1 MTRLIPA
8 VAALMLSAAPV
19 MAERVSVLV
28 FDASGSMWNRV
39 EGDLTRIEVA
49 RDVMGDYFGSR
60 DGAVPL
66 SVIAYGH
73 NRRGDCGDIEVIAPM
88 GQTAPGTLESRLR
101 GLMPRGMTPLTD
113 SLRMARGQIPQT
125 AEAADIILVTD
136 GLETCEGDPCALAA
150 ELAAEGIDIRAH
162 VVGFG
167 LTRVEVEALSCI
179 TEQTGGML
187 FQTNSGAELADAL
200 RQVSAVVPEPEPQ
213 PAPKATPARV
223 AAFDIGAKAEA
234 GFAYPISWTGA
245 ATFVDYMGFVPQG
258 ETNGAVSPSYG
269 VIGGTG
275 ENPNNPA
282 TRTAPKEP
290 GMYDLILVSMI
301 DGVIARQ
308 PVEVVPPSMGFEP
321 IGSVEPGSRVRF
333 AFRGPERLEER
344 IVIAGVDQPVN
355 EHQRHNWA
363 YALHK
368 NGATTLRVPTEP
380 GEYEVRYLN
389 RSRSEIMF
397 SRRFGVGIPFEDAD
411 LTTSADLA
419 TQAATATRGDA
430 SQDNIASVP
439 ATFRLP
445 ADVPQNDVSWGA
457 VPLDP
462 DMSPEA
468 WAPTDTGPV
477 ISGTFEP
484 GRWRVTAYAPGE
496 VELSA
501 EVEIYPGQVNDFTVQ
516 LQEQIQGG
524 GDEDHGALMLD
535 GPWRVLAVPPRDAP
549 AGSPTEVMDMLRITL
564 RTRADANGWDG
575 SFTPTALMVGP
586 QTPLDTAALTSVTE
600 EEGYVF
606 LRFPLPAVSPEDFVI
621 SLGPYEDA
629 YSGTMASGPNSL
641 PVVFW
646 PEGQTLPA
654 LGVLQDH
661 LYGPGQQG
669 NLTDP
674 APVTQSM
681 GCDEPICQRASLK
694 HGLEAQ
700 IPNGW
705 MMWQVE
711 RVDGAVTAQF
721 TNGTDVLMLMGNA
734 VWPTENGPCLTTS
747 AGPLCYWSNTSA
759 EAQIAAAFIA
769 ANLKRTT
776 EVTTGAGQQ
785 VRLSL
790 PDEPIIAG
798 SGGYFPV
805 ILTAPDGF
813 QGSVT
818 LHPASNLN
826 GPALFTADAAF
837 VLGAQDQVLP
847 VPDQPGLYEVQILDA
862 SGALISNTGFE
873 VLAADAGEG
882 QGSMAI
888 EPDGGERFV
897 GRGPYLAGAEVLVQI
912 NRGQDKR
919 SSDQV
924 AVLVG
929 GTDTVLPDT
938 GTWLDD
944 FRAGI
949 RMPDAPGTY
958 FLALFDAQSSSF
970 RAMTEISVLAGAQ
983 PELRNA
989 NPNPAVRRPYSVAV
1003 VGRMA
1008 LADRLAIVAPN
1019 GTSVVEA
1026 GLYDVVIGNMRI
1038 PEGISGPHELRY
1050 LAGDDVLARVKLD
1063 VGGPP
1068 PLVPSGGS
1076 DSPAALTMEGDLVPS
1091 GMVRVSVRGMIPPQ
1105 ATVGFIGVGE
1115 PDRTILDTGSRVTPD
1130 ALEVEVKVP
1139 DGQGPWAL
1147 RLIDQNLIRVAEIVP
1162 GDTPSSATADSRGTI
1177 IPIDLG
1183 TMSPEDFR
1191 TRLRPAQSQ
1200 EQP

>member
-1 MTRLIPA
+1 MNRMIPA
-8 VAALMLSAAPV
+8 VAVMMLSASPV
-19 MAERVSVLV
+19 LAERVSVLV

-60 DGAVPL
+60 DSAVPL

-88 GQTAPGTLESRLR
+88 GQTSPGTLESRLR
-101 GLMPRGMTPLTD
+101 GLMPRGMTPLTN

-167 LTRVEVEALSCI
+167 LTRLEVEALSCI

-200 RQVSAVVPEPEPQ
+200 QQVSAVMPEAEPVPEPEPE
-213 PAPKATPARV
+213 PSRV
-223 AAFDIGAKAEA
+223 AAFDIGDKAEA
-234 GFAYPISWTGA
+234 GFAYPIRWTGA
-245 ATFVDYMGFVPQG
+245 ASFVDYMGFVPQG
-258 ETNGAVSPSYG
+258 ATSGTVSSSYG

-290 GMYDLILVSMI
+290 GMYDLILVSLS

-308 PVEVVPPSMGFEP
+308 AVEVVPPSMGFEP

-333 AFRGPERLEER
+333 AFRGPERVEER
-344 IVIAGVDQPVN
+344 IVIAEPDQPVN

-363 YALHK
+363 FALHK
-368 NGATTLRVPTEP
+368 NGVTNLKVPTEP

-389 RSRSEIMF
+389 AKRSEIMF

-411 LTTSADLA
+411 SVTTADLA
-419 TQAATATRGDA
+419 AQAATATRGDA
-430 SQDNIASVP
+430 TQDDIASVP

-445 ADVPQNDVSWGA
+445 SDVPQSDVTWDA

-468 WAPTDTGPV
+468 WAPMETGRV

-496 VELSA
+496 VQLSA

-516 LQEQIQGG
+516 VQIQGG
-524 GDEDHGALMLD
+524 GDEDHGALTLD
-535 GPWRVLAVPPRDAP
+535 GLWRVLAVPPRDAP
-549 AGSPTEVMDMLRITL
+549 AGSPTEVIDMLRINL
-564 RTRADANGWDG
+564 RTRADADGWDG
-575 SFTPTALMVGP
+575 SFTPTAMMVGP
-586 QTPLDTAALTSVTE
+586 QAPLETGTLDSATE
-600 EEGYVF
+600 DEGTLF
-606 LRFPLPAVSPEDFVI
+606 LRFALPTVSPEPFVL
-621 SLGPYEDA
+621 SLAPYEDG
-629 YSGTMASGPNSL
+629 YSGTMVSGPNSL

-646 PEGQTLPA
+646 PDGQPLPA
-654 LGVLQDH
+654 LPALQNQ

-669 NLTDP
+669 SVPSP
-674 APVTQSM
+674 APGTQSM
-681 GCDEPICQRASLK
+681 GCDEPICRRASLE

-700 IPNGW
+700 VPKGW

-711 RVDGAVTAQF
+711 RIDGAITAQF

-734 VWPTENGPCLTTS
+734 VWPPENGPCLTTA
-747 AGPLCYWSNTSA
+747 AGPLCFWSNSSA
-759 EAQIAAAFIA
+759 EAQIAAGFIA
-769 ANLKRTT
+769 ANLTLASET
-776 EVTTGAGQQ
+776 AAGQTQQ
-785 VRLSL
+785 VALAL
-790 PDEPIIAG
+790 PDEPLVAG

-805 ILTAPDGF
+805 TLTAPDGF
-813 QGSVT
+813 EGTIALHTAADANGS
-818 LHPASNLN
+818 
-826 GPALFTADAAF
+826 ALFTADVAF
-837 VLGAQDQVLP
+837 MLAAQDQVLP
-847 VPDQPGLYEVQILDA
+847 VPEQPGLYEVRIIDA
-862 SGALISNTGFE
+862 SGTLINITGFE
-873 VLAADAGEG
+873 ALAADTREG
-882 QGSMAI
+882 RGSMII
-888 EPDGGERFV
+888 EPEDGVRFL
-897 GRGPYLAGAEVLVQI
+897 GYGPYLAGAEVLVQI
-912 NRGQDKR
+912 NRGEDKR
-919 SSDQV
+919 SSDKV
-924 AVLVG
+924 VMLAA
-929 GTDTVLPDT
+929 DTGSVLPDT

-944 FRAGI
+944 FRASI
-949 RMPDAPGTY
+949 RMPDAEGSY
-958 FLALFDAQSSSF
+958 SLAILDTQGNSF
-970 RAMTEISVLAGAQ
+970 RALTEVSVVDGAQ
-983 PELRNA
+983 PVLRNA
-989 NPNPAVRRPYSVAV
+989 NPNPAVRRPYRVAV

-1008 LADRLAIVAPN
+1008 LADRLAILAPD
-1019 GTSVVEA
+1019 GTSVTEA
-1026 GLYDVVIGNMRI
+1026 GLYDVITGNMRI
-1038 PEGISGPHELRY
+1038 PEGVSGPHELRY
-1050 LAGDDVLARVKLD
+1050 LAGTEVLARVKLD

-1076 DSPAALTMEGDLVPS
+1076 NGPAELAMQGDLAPG
-1091 GMVRVSVRGMIPPQ
+1091 GMVRVMVRGMIPQQ
-1105 ATVGFIGVGE
+1105 ATAGFIGVGK
-1115 PDRTILDTGSRVTPD
+1115 PDRTILETGSRVTPD

-1147 RLIDQNLIRVAEIVP
+1147 RLIDQNLIRIAEIVP
-1162 GDTPSSATADSRGTI
+1162 VGTVSMAPAATQGGTI

-1183 TMSPEDFR
+1183 PLSPEDFR
-1191 TRLRPAQSQ
+1191 ARLRSSQ
-1200 EQP
+1200 PQQEP

>member
-1 MTRLIPA
+1 MTRLIPV

-49 RDVMGDYFGSR
+49 RDVMGDYFGNR

-73 NRRGDCGDIEVIAPM
+73 NRRGDCRDIEVIAPM

-113 SLRMARGQIPQT
+113 SLRMARGQIPPT

-167 LTRVEVEALSCI
+167 LTRLEVEALSCI
-179 TEQTGGML
+179 TNQTGGML

-200 RQVSAVVPEPEPQ
+200 QQVSAVMPEPEPVPEPEPE
-213 PAPKATPARV
+213 PARV
-223 AAFDIGAKAEA
+223 AAFDIGDKAEA
-234 GFAYPISWTGA
+234 GFAYPIGWTGEA
-245 ATFVDYMGFVPQG
+245 SFIDYMGFVPQG
-258 ETNGAVSPSYG
+258 ETSATVSPSYG

-275 ENPNNPA
+275 ANPNNPA

-290 GMYDLILVSMI
+290 GMYDLILVSVS

-308 PVEVVPPSMGFEP
+308 AVEVVPPSMGFEP
-321 IGSVEPGSRVRF
+321 IGSVEPDSRVRF
-333 AFRGPERLEER
+333 AFRGPERVEER
-344 IVIAGVDQPVN
+344 IVIADPDQPVN
-355 EHQRHNWA
+355 EHQRHNWTF
-363 YALHK
+363 ALHK
-368 NGATTLRVPTEP
+368 NGATNLKVPAEP

-389 RSRSEIMF
+389 AKRTEVLF

-419 TQAATATRGDA
+419 AQAATATRGGA
-430 SQDNIASVP
+430 AQDSIASVP

-445 ADVPQNDVSWGA
+445 SDVPQSDVSWEA

-462 DMSPEA
+462 DMSPDA
-468 WAPTDTGPV
+468 WAPMDTGPV

-501 EVEIYPGQVNDFTVQ
+501 EVAIFPGQENDFT
-516 LQEQIQGG
+516 LQIQHS
-524 GDEDHGALMLD
+524 GDEDHGALTLD
-535 GPWRVLAVPPRDAP
+535 GRWHVLAVPPRDAP
-549 AGSPTEVMDMLRITL
+549 AGSPAEPMKMLDITL

-586 QTPLDTAALTSVTE
+586 QVPLETAALDSATE
-600 EEGYVF
+600 EEGTLF
-606 LRFPLPAVSPEDFVI
+606 LRFALPSVSPEGFVL
-621 SLGPYEDA
+621 SLGPFADG
-629 YSGTMASGPNSL
+629 YSGTMVSGPNSL

-646 PEGQTLPA
+646 PQDAPLPSLA
-654 LGVLQDH
+654 VLQDH
-661 LYGPGQQG
+661 LYGPAADSDQQG
-669 NLTDP
+669 SLTDP
-674 APVTQSM
+674 SPVTQSM
-681 GCDEPICQRASLK
+681 GCDEPICRRVNLDT
-694 HGLEAQ
+694 GLEAQ
-700 IPNGW
+700 VPNGW

-711 RVDGAVTAQF
+711 EIDGAVTAQF
-721 TNGTDVLMLMGNA
+721 TNGIDVLMLMGNA
-734 VWPTENGPCLTTS
+734 VWPLENGPCLPTA
-747 AGPLCYWSNTSA
+747 AGQLCYWSTTSA

-769 ANLKRTT
+769 ANLKLTST
-776 EVTTGAGQQ
+776 ASAGTAQQ
-785 VRLSL
+785 VTLSL

-798 SGGYFPV
+798 TGGYFPV
-805 ILTAPDGF
+805 TLIAPDGF
-813 QGSVT
+813 QGSIT
-818 LHPASNLN
+818 LHAAADPN

-837 VLGAQDQVLP
+837 MLGAQDQVLP
-847 VPDQPGLYEVQILDA
+847 VPDQPGLYEVRILDA
-862 SGALISNTGFE
+862 NGALTGNTGFE
-873 VLAADAGEG
+873 ALAADTREG
-882 QGSMAI
+882 RGSMAI
-888 EPDGGERFV
+888 EPDDGTRFW
-897 GRGPYLAGAEVLVQI
+897 GYGPYLAGAEVLVQI

-924 AVLVG
+924 VVLAG
-929 GTDTVLPDT
+929 GTDSVLPDT
-938 GTWLDD
+938 GTWLDE
-944 FRAGI
+944 FRASI
-949 RMPDAPGTY
+949 RMPDTQGRY
-958 FLALFDAQSSSF
+958 SLAIYDTQSTSF
-970 RAMTEISVLAGAQ
+970 RALTEISVVTGAQ

-1008 LADRLAIVAPN
+1008 MADRLAIVAPDGN
-1019 GTSVVEA
+1019 PVVEA
-1026 GLYDVVIGNMRI
+1026 GLYDVITGKMRI
-1038 PEGISGPHELRY
+1038 PEGISGSHELHY
-1050 LAGDDVLARVKLD
+1050 LAESQVLARVKLD

-1076 DSPAALTMEGDLVPS
+1076 DDPAALTMDGNLTPGS
-1091 GMVRVSVRGMIPPQ
+1091 MVQISVRGMIPQP
-1105 ATVGFIGVGE
+1105 AIIGFIRAGTE
-1115 PDRTILDTGSRVTPD
+1115 DRTILETSGRLSPD
-1130 ALEVEVKVP
+1130 QPSVEVKVP
-1139 DGQGPWAL
+1139 EGQGPWAL
-1147 RLIDQNLIRVAEIVP
+1147 RLIDQNLIRVAEFVP
-1162 GDTPSSATADSRGTI
+1162 GNAASTAPAATESSTI

-1183 TMSPEDFR
+1183 TLSPEDFR
-1191 TRLRPAQSQ
+1191 ARLRPD
-1200 EQP
+1200 QP